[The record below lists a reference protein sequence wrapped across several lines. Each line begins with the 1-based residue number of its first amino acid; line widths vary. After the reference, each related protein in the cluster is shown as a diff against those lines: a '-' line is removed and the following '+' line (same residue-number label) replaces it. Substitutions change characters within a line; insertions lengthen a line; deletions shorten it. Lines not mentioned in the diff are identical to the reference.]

1 MALVRGANVQ
11 ARRVPLLV
19 LTVLAL
25 PTACGLGSDPPAE
38 LDRGSAHVVEFTIQ
52 DPQIRESSGLAA
64 SQAHPGV
71 YYTHND
77 MGWEPQV
84 FAVSSETGET
94 EAVLDLGTAAVDWE
108 DIAVTDSGIWVG
120 DIGGGAT
127 ERSEV
132 TVLTFPEPT
141 TLEDGSPKVT
151 EYTLTYDDGAHDAE
165 ALMVDPRSDQ
175 VYVVTKA
182 PRGGTIYAAPRVLA
196 PGPNTL
202 TRVDDAPPNV
212 TAGSWA
218 PDGSGFALRNYPR
231 AFVYAGFTGPP
242 IVVDLPKSRQG
253 ESLVLLPDGDLLV
266 GSEGRSSDVT
276 RVRVP
281 GLTG

>member
-1 MALVRGANVQ
+1 MARVRVANVPA
-11 ARRVPLLV
+11 ARIPLLV
-19 LTVLAL
+19 LTMMAL
-25 PTACGLGSDPPAE
+25 PTGCGFGSNPPPE
-38 LDRGSAHVVEFTIQ
+38 LDHGAAHVVEFTIE

-64 SQAHPGV
+64 SRAHPGV

-94 EAVLDLGTAAVDWE
+94 EAVLDLKTTAVDWE
-108 DIAVTDSGIWVG
+108 DIAVTDSGVWVG

-127 ERSEV
+127 ARKDV

-141 TLEDGSPKVT
+141 TLEDGSPEVT

-165 ALMVDPRSDQ
+165 ALLVDPRSDQ

-182 PRGGTIYAAPRVLA
+182 PGGGTIYAAPPVLG
-196 PGPNTL
+196 PGVNTL
-202 TRVDDAPPNV
+202 TRVDDAPSNV
-212 TAGSWA
+212 TSGSWA
-218 PDGSGFALRNYPR
+218 PNGSGFALRNYPR
-231 AFVYAGFTGPP
+231 AYVYAGFTGPP
-242 IVVDLPKSRQG
+242 IVVDLPESRQG
-253 ESLVLLPDGDLLV
+253 ESLVLLADGDLLV
-266 GSEGRSSDVT
+266 GSEGRGSEVT

-281 GLTG
+281 GRTR